1 MIIVIK
7 LKYFIW
13 NIIILHFWKYFHR
26 SKRVKKAHWTETLL
40 SRDFYLFQKVWI
52 QINLNESS
60 LKTYNLSLPSNC
72 EFHSSSANLSRFMLS
87 SLEKASSVVRSGI
100 FYVVHIL
107 GPRYLGLTAKLRLVL
122 SVIYIFYLLKT
133 VPEYDRDW
141 KFSKFIQSEVWSGF
155 LKIWKFSRNRNSLK
169 SGPSPH
175 FGPVQNWGDLRKNI
189 LFNPDRSFKTR
200 TV

>member
-1 MIIVIK
+1 MIILIK

-60 LKTYNLSLPSNC
+60 LKTYNLSLPSHC

-87 SLEKASSVVRSGI
+87 SLERAGSVVHFMWSTFLNHDIGAWQRSFTWSCCI
-100 FYVVHIL
+100 W
-107 GPRYLGLTAKLRLVL
+107 
-122 SVIYIFYLLKT
+122 IFYLLET
-133 VPEYDRDW
+133 VAECDRD
-141 KFSKFIQSEVWSGF
+141 
-155 LKIWKFSRNRNSLK
+155 
-169 SGPSPH
+169 
-175 FGPVQNWGDLRKNI
+175 
-189 LFNPDRSFKTR
+189 
-200 TV
+200 